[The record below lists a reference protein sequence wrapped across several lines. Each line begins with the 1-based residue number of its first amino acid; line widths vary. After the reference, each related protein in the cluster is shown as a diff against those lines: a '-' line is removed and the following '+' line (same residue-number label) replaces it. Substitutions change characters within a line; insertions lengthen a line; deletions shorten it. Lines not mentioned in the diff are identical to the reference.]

1 MTKPRKKI
9 AAAEPPPMPS
19 IGDKV
24 RMPRSESVLE
34 VTSVSRDG
42 DEVNLQ
48 LPGTNLQWFRVRT
61 DTLTFVE
68 RKAPART
75 SNPFT
80 SPESVFDVGEVMER
94 IHNVERENLQRL
106 EDDVSILTKYLK
118 AQNVPKTATDAL
130 EGLRRKQRESWK
142 AAVEQIEEL
151 LEE

>member
-48 LPGTNLQWFRVRT
+48 LPGTNL
-61 DTLTFVE
+61 
-68 RKAPART
+68 
-75 SNPFT
+75 
-80 SPESVFDVGEVMER
+80 
-94 IHNVERENLQRL
+94 
-106 EDDVSILTKYLK
+106 
-118 AQNVPKTATDAL
+118 
-130 EGLRRKQRESWK
+130 
-142 AAVEQIEEL
+142 
-151 LEE
+151 